1 MDRLEMLSDMAA
13 LAVTQDSL
21 ESIMRHMMACFHYRI
36 KIIAIGSHPYTDS
49 IVPCFGASYSQRDT
63 TPDIPTTRIIA
74 QHFWDDGEMGSLVAQ
89 CICESWKTIKAGCIW
104 LDASYSSRPTVDSTD
119 AMSMKRLH
127 YTVEFMCMLRMRQA
141 TEYKERTVTLLA
153 IGREAVF
160 VASSVKQRLLYLV
173 L

>member
-1 MDRLEMLSDMAA
+1 M
-13 LAVTQDSL
+13 
-21 ESIMRHMMACFHYRI
+21 
-36 KIIAIGSHPYTDS
+36 P
-49 IVPCFGASYSQRDT
+49 P
-63 TPDIPTTRIIA
+63 
-74 QHFWDDGEMGSLVAQ
+74 
-89 CICESWKTIKAGCIW
+89 
-104 LDASYSSRPTVDSTD
+104 SYSSRPIEDSTD

-127 YTVEFMCMLRMRQA
+127 YTVEFMCMLLMRQA